1 MKAAKPL
8 TKTENATK
16 SGYFPTLADL
26 ISTLETVSE
35 LQSKFLDNEVIKMTD
50 EDGKGEFISGENII
64 EVAHELTEAAHHA
77 AIAIKAQIEQIS
89 EPSNEYNPTW

>member
-1 MKAAKPL
+1 
-8 TKTENATK
+8 
-16 SGYFPTLADL
+16 
-26 ISTLETVSE
+26 
-35 LQSKFLDNEVIKMTD
+35 MTD